1 MPQSYRIRS
10 VAGVPGLDKRKG
22 RQDSGGPADARL
34 VLTDFGGIQEE
45 TTVLGVPC
53 LTLRKNTERPVTI
66 WEGTNRLVDPENEGE
81 IRLAVEDVLVF
92 PVREEA
98 KRPELWDGG
107 ASDRIVADV
116 AEWLTRT
123 EIAGAES
130 RLRLA

>member
-66 WEGTNRLVDPENEGE
+66 WEGTNRLVDPEDEAE
-81 IRLAVEDVLVF
+81 IRLAVEKVLA
-92 PVREEA
+92 ESTEWEA
-98 KRPELWDGG
+98 QRPEYWDGS
-107 ASDRIVADV
+107 AADRMVRVVVSRA
-116 AEWLTRT
+116 
-123 EIAGAES
+123 IA
-130 RLRLA
+130 